1 MGFTKITQNFIQ
13 TNNVKINFLFFYLF
27 RISQS
32 FSDKDCSKLS
42 ITLGVNV
49 FIRLFQIVNVLQK
62 QAFKVVKSYRLNDHN
77 EADFMNLIL
86 KNFHR

>member
-1 MGFTKITQNFIQ
+1 MG
-13 TNNVKINFLFFYLF
+13 NNCYWG
-27 RISQS
+27 
-32 FSDKDCSKLS
+32 FSDKDGSKLS

-86 KNFHR
+86 KNFHRWHIISFDVYLKITSKGYSKDGHL